1 MAGYKKKTLK
11 EIQSDIISDYTT
23 RIKKETGVDA
33 PLLPKAVVRS
43 IAWSIAGVASLQQ
56 NFLAWTYLQIH
67 PRTCSPSVLKMWGS
81 LLGIEYKTGT
91 KTTLQIEIDNVTAS
105 SIISGTLWK
114 SPKNS
119 IVYSSLSTVSPIS
132 GTAVLNV
139 EAKTSGP
146 AGNLNPGEELD
157 ITNPYEGIPDKARV
171 KAVLVSG
178 SVDEDIEDYRNRVLI
193 AFKRKAQGGSLV
205 DYYLWTTEVA
215 GIVDAF
221 PYVLESG
228 TIVVYLVSAGSGKDR
243 TPSGSVTP
251 NPFPEWEN
259 GNMKSI
265 SGSGLFYQAAMAIN
279 GTEDMKNSRRPA
291 GAVVELRKPEY
302 TGYRVEITELSPA
315 TNDINAK
322 IKDAIVSYLDTK
334 KPNILAL
341 GYTKQDATINSSKLN
356 AAIQNAIN
364 ADGGTYN
371 SFVLKNSAGEII
383 NEDILGIGCLAYLAK
398 LKINN
403 ADIVL

>member
-1 MAGYKKKTLK
+1 MC
-11 EIQSDIISDYTT
+11 IRDS
-23 RIKKETGVDA
+23 
-33 PLLPKAVVRS
+33 
-43 IAWSIAGVASLQQ
+43 
-56 NFLAWTYLQIH
+56 
-67 PRTCSPSVLKMWGS
+67 
-81 LLGIEYKTGT
+81 
-91 KTTLQIEIDNVTAS
+91 
-105 SIISGTLWK
+105 
-114 SPKNS
+114 
-119 IVYSSLSTVSPIS
+119 
-132 GTAVLNV
+132 
-139 EAKTSGP
+139 
-146 AGNLNPGEELD
+146 
-157 ITNPYEGIPDKARV
+157 
-171 KAVLVSG
+171 
-178 SVDEDIEDYRNRVLI
+178 RVLI
-193 AFKRKAQGGSLV
+193 AFKRKAQAGSLV
-205 DYYLWTTEVA
+205 DYYLWPTEVA

-279 GTEDMKNSRRPA
+279 GTTDMKNTRRPA
-291 GAVVELRKPEY
+291 GAVVELRMPNY
-302 TGYRVEITELSPA
+302 IGYRVEITELNPA

-341 GYTKQDATINSSKLN
+341 GYTKQDATINASKLN

-371 SFVLKNSAGEII
+371 LSLIHI
-383 NEDILGIGCLAYLAK
+383 
-398 LKINN
+398 
-403 ADIVL
+403 

>member
-43 IAWSIAGVASLQQ
+43 IAWSVAGVASLQQ

-81 LLGIEYKTGT
+81 LLGFEYKTGT

-119 IVYSSLSTVSPIS
+119 IVYSSLSTVFPIS
-132 GTAVLNV
+132 GTVVLNV

-193 AFKRKAQGGSLV
+193 AFKRKAQGGSLG
-205 DYYLWTTEVA
+205 DYYLWATEVA

-279 GTEDMKNSRRPA
+279 GTTDMKNTRRPA
-291 GAVVELRKPEY
+291 GAVVELRMPNY
-302 TGYRVEITELSPA
+302 IGYRVEITELNPA

-341 GYTKQDATINSSKLN
+341 GYTKQDATINASKLN

-383 NEDILGIGCLAYLAK
+383 NEDILGIGCLAFLEK

>member
-43 IAWSIAGVASLQQ
+43 IAWSVAGVASLQQ

-81 LLGIEYKTGT
+81 LLGFEYKTGT

-119 IVYSSLSTVSPIS
+119 IVYSSLSTVFPIS
-132 GTAVLNV
+132 GTVVLNV

-146 AGNLNPGEELD
+146 EGNLNPGEELD

-178 SVDEDIEDYRNRVLI
+178 SMDEDIEDYRNRVLI

-205 DYYLWTTEVA
+205 DYFLWATEVA
-215 GIVDAF
+215 GISDAF

-228 TIVVYLVSAGSGKDR
+228 TIVLYLVSNGSGKDR
-243 TPSGSVTP
+243 TPSGNVTP

-291 GAVVELRKPEY
+291 GAVVELRKPKY
-302 TGYRVEITELSPA
+302 TGYCVEITELSPA

-341 GYTKQDATINSSKLN
+341 GYTKQDATINASKLN
-356 AAIQNAIN
+356 AVIQNAIN

-371 SFVLKNSAGEII
+371 SFVLKNSADEII
-383 NEDILGIGCLAYLAK
+383 NEDILGIGCLAYLEK

>member
-265 SGSGLFYQAAMAIN
+265 LGSGLFYQAAMVIN

>member
-11 EIQSDIISDYTT
+11 EIQAGIISDYTT
-23 RIKKETGVDA
+23 RIKKETGIDT

-43 IAWSIAGVASLQQ
+43 IAWSVAGVAVMQQ
-56 NFLAWTYLQIH
+56 NYLAWVYLQIH
-67 PRTCSPSVLKMWGS
+67 PKTCSPSILNIWGS
-81 LLGIEYKTGT
+81 LLGVEYKTGT
-91 KTTLQIEIDNVTAS
+91 KTTLQLKITNVTAS
-105 SIISGTLWK
+105 SIVAGTLWK
-114 SPKNS
+114 SLKNGV
-119 IVYSSLSTVSPIS
+119 VYSSLSTVSPINGMLS
-132 GTAVLNV
+132 LSV

-146 AGNLNPGEELD
+146 AGNLNLGEELN
-157 ITNPYEGIPDKARV
+157 ITNPYEDIPDKAV
-171 KAVLVSG
+171 VESVLVTG
-178 SVDEDIEDYRNRVLI
+178 SNDEDIEDYRRRVLI
-193 AFKRKAQGGSLV
+193 AFKKKAQGGSLV
-205 DYYLWTTEVA
+205 DYFLWATEVP

-279 GTEDMKNSRRPA
+279 GTADMKNTRRPA
-291 GAVVELRKPEY
+291 GAVVELRMPNY

-341 GYTKQDATINSSKLN
+341 GYTKQDAMINASKLN
-356 AAIQNAIN
+356 AAVQNVIN
-364 ADGGTYN
+364 ADGGIYN

-383 NEDILGIGCLAYLAK
+383 NEDILGIGCLAYLEK

>member
-43 IAWSIAGVASLQQ
+43 IAWSVAGVASMQQ

-91 KTTLQIEIDNVTAS
+91 KTTLQTEIDNVTAS

-205 DYYLWTTEVA
+205 DYYLWPTEVA

-302 TGYRVEITELSPA
+302 TGYRVEITELSQA

-383 NEDILGIGCLAYLAK
+383 NEDILGIGCLAYLEK

>member
-91 KTTLQIEIDNVTAS
+91 KTTLQVEIDNVTAS

-119 IVYSSLSTVSPIS
+119 IVYSSISTVSPIS
-132 GTAVLNV
+132 GTVVLNV

-157 ITNPYEGIPDKARV
+157 ITNPYEGIPDKAGV

-205 DYYLWTTEVA
+205 DYYLWATEVA

-279 GTEDMKNSRRPA
+279 GTADMKNTRRPA
-291 GAVVELRKPEY
+291 GAVVELRMPNY
-302 TGYRVEITELSPA
+302 TGYRVEITELRPA

-334 KPNILAL
+334 KPNIMAL
-341 GYTKQDATINSSKLN
+341 GYTKQDATINASKLN
-356 AAIQNAIN
+356 AAVQNAIDT
-364 ADGGTYN
+364 DGGGYS
-371 SFVLKNSAGEII
+371 SFVLKNSNGDII
-383 NEDILGIGCLAYLAK
+383 NEDILGIGCLAFLEK

>member
-43 IAWSIAGVASLQQ
+43 IAWSVAGVASLQQ

-132 GTAVLNV
+132 GTVVLNV

-157 ITNPYEGIPDKARV
+157 ITNPYEGIPDRARV

-178 SVDEDIEDYRNRVLI
+178 SVDEDIEDCRNRVLI

-205 DYYLWTTEVA
+205 DYYLWATEVA
-215 GIVDAF
+215 GIIDAF

-228 TIVVYLVSAGSGKDR
+228 TIVVYLVSDGSGKDR

-259 GNMKSI
+259 GNMKVI

-291 GAVVELRKPEY
+291 GAAVELRKPEY
-302 TGYRVEITELSPA
+302 TGYRVEITELSQA

-341 GYTKQDATINSSKLN
+341 GYTKQDATINANKLN
-356 AAIQNAIN
+356 AAVQNVIN
-364 ADGGTYN
+364 ANGGTYN

-383 NEDILGIGCLAYLAK
+383 NEDILGIGCLAYLEK

>member
-43 IAWSIAGVASLQQ
+43 IAWSVAGVASLQQ

-132 GTAVLNV
+132 GTVVLNV

-205 DYYLWTTEVA
+205 DYYLWATEVA
-215 GIVDAF
+215 GIIDAF

-228 TIVVYLVSAGSGKDR
+228 TIVVYLVSDGSGKDR

-259 GNMKSI
+259 GNMKVI

-291 GAVVELRKPEY
+291 GAAVELRKPEY
-302 TGYRVEITELSPA
+302 TGYRVEITELSQA

-341 GYTKQDATINSSKLN
+341 GYTKQDATINANKLN
-356 AAIQNAIN
+356 AAVQNVIN
-364 ADGGTYN
+364 ANGGTYN

-383 NEDILGIGCLAYLAK
+383 NEDILGIGCLAYLEK

>member
-119 IVYSSLSTVSPIS
+119 IVYSSISTVSPIS
-132 GTAVLNV
+132 GTVVLNV

-205 DYYLWTTEVA
+205 DYYLWPTEVA

-291 GAVVELRKPEY
+291 GAVVELRQPEY

-341 GYTKQDATINSSKLN
+341 GYTKQDATINASKLN
-356 AAIQNAIN
+356 AAVQNVIN
-364 ADGGTYN
+364 ADGGIYN

-383 NEDILGIGCLAYLAK
+383 NEDILGIGCLAYLEK